1 MPSKDSPRRGSRR
14 PRPKHGESSR
24 RNHQKKRRSHTRR
37 PGTSSDDTGETR
49 GSHSLSSGALAQLE
63 KENAKRKKH
72 AERDRRRAS
81 HRREEP
87 RRNADAER
95 EHLRSRKHKHKKKRV
110 VSGAIM
116 EEGRAK
122 GHNRG
127 WSEDSYEKE
136 ELLPRPKKRWNKKRL
151 REFCLSLLMQF
162 GADLA
167 SSSPF
172 RCKSCARH
180 HYSGCCCG
188 G

>member
-14 PRPKHGESSR
+14 PRPKHGESAR
-24 RNHQKKRRSHTRR
+24 RNHQRKRRSHTKR

-49 GSHSLSSGALAQLE
+49 GSHSLSPGALAQLE
-63 KENAKRKKH
+63 KENAKRKKQ
-72 AERDRRRAS
+72 AEKERRKAS

-87 RRNADAER
+87 RRDPDAER
-95 EHLRSRKHKHKKKRV
+95 AHLRSRKQQKNKKKRV

-136 ELLPRPKKRWNKKRL
+136 EYLPRPKKRWNKKKL
-151 REFCLSLLMQF
+151 RELTFYFILDCANVLIWSLKYFSDTKYPL
-162 GADLA
+162 
-167 SSSPF
+167 
-172 RCKSCARH
+172 
-180 HYSGCCCG
+180 
-188 G
+188 